1 MNRNILNQA
10 LVTMGYRRM
19 DTENVYGKPV
29 GYCLILARIDIK
41 NEIVR
46 FETWFQ
52 NMKNE
57 PYIYS
62 SAEMKLGINDIELTR
77 KNEVSEKE
85 IYEYY
90 INEIA
95 YSELTAKVENAMQPN
110 ASCKVWA
117 FWTKIDIANYEI
129 QN

>member
-10 LVTMGYRRM
+10 LVTMGYRKM

-29 GYCLILARIDIK
+29 GYCLILARIDTN

-57 PYIYS
+57 PYIWGS
-62 SAEMKLGINDIELTR
+62 VEMKLGVNDVELSR
-77 KNEVSEKE
+77 ENKVSKEE
-85 IYEYY
+85 IYEHY
-90 INEIA
+90 INKIA

-110 ASCKVWA
+110 ASGKVWA
-117 FWTKIDIANYEI
+117 FRTKIDIANYEI
-129 QN
+129 